1 MIFRDERG
9 GATCDRVSSFFFS
22 FFWGGGGGS
31 DQQFLPA
38 SLRELKRR
46 EEGKK
51 VEKCAPLYID
61 PFRRRP
67 RSSSRTRP

>member
-46 EEGKK
+46 E
-51 VEKCAPLYID
+51 LT
-61 PFRRRP
+61 
-67 RSSSRTRP
+67 SSP